1 MYARTYFMA
10 CFLAYIIGLVVTVCM
25 HGPIPWCASWHTS
38 LCAQPTQVTVMHVFR
53 AAQPAL
59 LYLVPACLGSVTLLA
74 VARREMPLL
83 LAYKDTPEA
92 EAAGVAV
99 TDGDAKKLE

>member
-1 MYARTYFMA
+1 
-10 CFLAYIIGLVVTVCM
+10 
-25 HGPIPWCASWHTS
+25 
-38 LCAQPTQVTVMHVFR
+38 MHVFR

-74 VARREMPLL
+74 VVRSEMPLL

-92 EAAGVAV
+92 PQE
-99 TDGDAKKLE
+99 TKKEN